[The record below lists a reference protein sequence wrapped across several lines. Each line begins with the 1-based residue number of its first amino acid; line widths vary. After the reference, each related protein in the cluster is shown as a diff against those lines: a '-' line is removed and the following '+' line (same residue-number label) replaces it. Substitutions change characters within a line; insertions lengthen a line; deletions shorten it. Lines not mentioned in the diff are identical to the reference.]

1 MFAHEKPHEGVSSS
15 QFHSVCPT
23 LYLATP
29 PLNASSSSTFLW
41 QVVVSHAQTF
51 RYFHYLLP
59 AAGVAQC
66 ECECECEH
74 ECEYIHKY
82 VTSDAAANL
91 MECVSLSFLLL
102 S

>member
-1 MFAHEKPHEGVSSS
+1 MFAHEIPHEGVSSS
-15 QFHSVCPT
+15 QFASVWPT

-29 PLNASSSSTFLW
+29 PLLFLL

-59 AAGVAQC
+59 AAGVA
-66 ECECECEH
+66 ECECECEYEY

-82 VTSDAAANL
+82 VTSDANL
-91 MECVSLSFLLL
+91 MECVSLTFLLL